1 MKPLVYCV
9 ASRGWGGPG
18 ENGLGWFGWWDCVKS
33 WHQTASTPYS
43 LHVCMNQDVV
53 PAMQECYE
61 STKEPILA
69 YLHDDVIIH
78 EKDWDLRVLKE
89 FEDES
94 VGLVSFTGALGHGR
108 PDLYRV
114 PYHLPDL
121 ARQNFFSNMRDA
133 EQHGMRFTG
142 ARDAAI
148 ADGSTCFVRRSILNK
163 WNNYHNAEIAL
174 DYLRENGIEPSG
186 GFPQSVPVGYFMWM
200 ENLCCEVR
208 RQGLR
213 IRMVGVDFTHLGGR
227 TSTMHTTVDRQKQ
240 YEDEHRYFYE
250 HNRDVMPFRVKE

>member
-9 ASRGWGGPG
+9 ASRGWK
-18 ENGLGWFGWWDCVKS
+18 GWTDCMKT
-33 WHQTASTPYS
+33 WFETASTEYS
-43 LHVCMNQDVV
+43 IYVCMGLDVV
-53 PAMQECYE
+53 PAMQSCYE
-61 STKEPILA
+61 ETKEPILG

-121 ARQNFFSNMRDA
+121 ARQTFISNMRDA
-133 EQHGMRFTG
+133 EIHG
-142 ARDAAI
+142 ARFKGSRDVAI
-148 ADGSTCFVRRSILNK
+148 ADGSTCFVRRAILHNWNHIRSITQT
-163 WNNYHNAEIAL
+163 L
-174 DYLRENGIEPSG
+174 DDQRRVIDSKDVPAHKG
-186 GFPQSVPVGYFMWM
+186 GFPQGVPCGYFMWM

-208 RQGLR
+208 RQGFR
-213 IRMVGVDFTHLGGR
+213 IRMVGVDFTHLGGK
-227 TSTMHTTVDRQKQ
+227 TSAMHTTEDRQKQ
-240 YEDEHRYFYE
+240 YEAEHKYFYE
-250 HNRDVMPFRVKE
+250 RNRDVLPYRVPE